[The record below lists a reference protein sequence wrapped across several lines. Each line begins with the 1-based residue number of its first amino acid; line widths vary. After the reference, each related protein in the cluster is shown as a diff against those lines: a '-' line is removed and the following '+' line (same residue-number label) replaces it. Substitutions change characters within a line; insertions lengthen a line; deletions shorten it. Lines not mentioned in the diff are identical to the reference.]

1 MELKKTV
8 RQQFEKLFDIRY
20 RKKRKRYIQDYN
32 VWVREMEQAAEE
44 NAHGTGQR
52 GGAGEA
58 GADGVAAKSA
68 DGGEVKGAGGTKIKD
83 SGRRK
88 KRKAE
93 QEPPETVLLAF
104 AGGCFSQDAK
114 ERMERFF
121 AENPDVLLAYGDEDV
136 IIKKNVYAT
145 PWLKP
150 CWSPDSYL
158 CRDYLGSAVA
168 VRRCL
173 FEQLT
178 EEECKNEGLCHDRLV
193 ALAGGF
199 AKGCKTIAHVNGIF
213 YHRLACW
220 DLPEEGRGGKRLALP
235 KKDTAGAAGRA
246 GSEAE
251 ATMDSAGNH
260 TLVSVI
266 IPSKDNVSVLKQCL
280 ETLCG
285 TVESTDFE
293 IIVVDNGSS
302 EQSRKAVS
310 REIERLNQ
318 ENRVHLQKASY
329 VYKPMAFNFSHMCNL
344 GAEAAKGNLLL
355 FLNDDIEAQASG
367 WMEAMVQK
375 ALQPWTGAVG
385 YKLLYPDSERIQH
398 AGVTNIAL
406 GPTHKLQCL
415 KDAACYYDG
424 RNRGVWNM
432 LAVTGACLMLRRTVF
447 AEAGGFCEKLKVAF
461 NDVDLCFTLYE
472 LGYQNVVI
480 NSGYLLHH
488 ESLSRGL
495 DETEEKVKRLM
506 GERNLL
512 YERHPALEGKD
523 PYYHEWLNGSVLD
536 TAIKPACEEGILF
549 EDTREY
555 EPAMDLSKARVDECL
570 LLRIEYAD
578 KERLSG
584 YAVVLGSDNAC
595 FKKQLLFKKT
605 KEPDIVYSMDFTEQ
619 YRSDL
624 EKNMDQ
630 VNVGLCG
637 FYVMFANPLPAG
649 EYRIGMMAR
658 DQISGAELVNW
669 SSRTIVSG
677 KEKRKKA

>member
-1 MELKKTV
+1 MELKKAV
-8 RQQFEKLFDIRY
+8 RQRFEKLFDIRY
-20 RKKRKRYIQDYN
+20 EKKRKRYILDYN
-32 VWVREMEQAAEE
+32 AWVREMEQAAEE
-44 NAHGTGQR
+44 EAQNTGQKVC
-52 GGAGEA
+52 AQEA
-58 GADGVAAKSA
+58 GADGA
-68 DGGEVKGAGGTKIKD
+68 EIKGTG
-83 SGRRK
+83 SRK
-88 KRKAE
+88 NREAE
-93 QEPPETVLLAF
+93 QAPPEVVLLAF
-104 AGGCFSQDAK
+104 AGGCFSQDAQ

-121 AENPDVLLAYGDEDV
+121 AQNPEVLLAYGDEDV
-136 IIKKNVYAT
+136 IVKKKVYAT

-168 VRRCL
+168 VRRSL

-178 EEECKNEGLCHDRLV
+178 EEECRDEGLCHDKLV

-199 AKGCKTIAHVNGIF
+199 TKGCKTIAHVNGIF
-213 YHRLACW
+213 YHRLEHW
-220 DLPEEGRGGKRLALP
+220 DLPEEGRSGKRIAVREET
-235 KKDTAGAAGRA
+235 DAANIAGWAGREETAG
-246 GSEAE
+246 SIPP
-251 ATMDSAGNH
+251 N

-293 IIVVDNGSS
+293 IIVVDNGSC
-302 EQSRKAVS
+302 EQSRKAVG
-310 REIERLNQ
+310 REIDRLNQ
-318 ENRVHLQKASY
+318 EHRAHLHRAVY
-329 VYKPMAFNFSHMCNL
+329 LYKPMEFNFSHMCNL

-355 FLNDDIEAQASG
+355 FLNDDIEARATG
-367 WMEAMVQK
+367 FMEAMVQK
-375 ALQPWTGAVG
+375 AMQPWTGAVG

-415 KDAACYYDG
+415 KDSDCYYDG

-447 AEAGGFCEKLKVAF
+447 GEAGGFCEKLKVAF

-536 TAIKPACEEGILF
+536 TAIKPAFEEGILL
-549 EDTREY
+549 EDTREH
-555 EPAMDLSKARVDECL
+555 EPAMDLSKARADECL

-578 KERLSG
+578 KERLNG

-595 FKKQLLFKKT
+595 FKKQLLFKKI
-605 KEPDIVYSMDFTEQ
+605 KEPDTVYSMDFTEQ

-637 FYVMFANPLPAG
+637 FYVRFANPLPAG
-649 EYRIGMMAR
+649 EYRVGMMAR

-677 KEKRKKA
+677 REKRKIGDCETQ

>member
-1 MELKKTV
+1 MELKKAV

-20 RKKRKRYIQDYN
+20 EKKRKRYILDYN

-44 NAHGTGQR
+44 EAHSVGQEVC
-52 GGAGEA
+52 AGEA
-58 GADGVAAKSA
+58 GVDGTE
-68 DGGEVKGAGGTKIKD
+68 GKGAGSTATEDADGRERKD
-83 SGRRK
+83 RVSRK
-88 KRKAE
+88 SRKVGQAL
-93 QEPPETVLLAF
+93 PEVVLLAF
-104 AGGCFSQDAK
+104 AGGCFSEDAQA
-114 ERMERFF
+114 RMERFF
-121 AENPDVLLAYGDEDV
+121 AQNPEVLLAYGDED
-136 IIKKNVYAT
+136 IIVKKNVRST

-168 VRRCL
+168 VRRSL

-178 EEECKNEGLCHDRLV
+178 EEECRDEGLCHDKLV

-199 AKGCKTIAHVNGIF
+199 TKGCKTIAHVNGIF
-213 YHRLACW
+213 YHRLEGW
-220 DLPEEGRGGKRLALP
+220 DLPEEGRSGKRIAVREE
-235 KKDTAGAAGRA
+235 AAG
-246 GSEAE
+246 SILP
-251 ATMDSAGNH
+251 N

-293 IIVVDNGSS
+293 IIVVDNGSC
-302 EQSRKAVS
+302 EQSREAVS
-310 REIERLNQ
+310 REIDRLNQ
-318 ENRVHLQKASY
+318 EHRAHLQRAVY
-329 VYKPMAFNFSHMCNL
+329 LYKPMEFNFSRMCNL

-355 FLNDDIEAQASG
+355 FLNDDIEAVSAG
-367 WMEAMVQK
+367 WLEAMVQK
-375 ALQPWTGAVG
+375 AMQPWTGAVG

-415 KDAACYYDG
+415 KDSDCYYDG

-447 AEAGGFCEKLKVAF
+447 GEAGGFCEKLKVAF

-472 LGYQNVVI
+472 LGYQNIVI

-488 ESLSRGL
+488 ESLSRGV

-506 GERNLL
+506 GERSLL

-536 TAIKPACEEGILF
+536 TAIKPAFEEGILF
-549 EDTREY
+549 EDTREH
-555 EPAMDLSKARVDECL
+555 ESAMDLSKARVDECL

-578 KERLSG
+578 KERLNG
-584 YAVVLGSDNAC
+584 YAVVLGSNNAC
-595 FKKQLLFKKT
+595 FKKQLLFKNI
-605 KEPDIVYSMDFTEQ
+605 KEPDTVYSMDFTEQ

-637 FYVMFANPLPAG
+637 FYVKFANPLPAG
-649 EYRIGMMAR
+649 EYRVGMMAR

-677 KEKRKKA
+677 REKKGKI